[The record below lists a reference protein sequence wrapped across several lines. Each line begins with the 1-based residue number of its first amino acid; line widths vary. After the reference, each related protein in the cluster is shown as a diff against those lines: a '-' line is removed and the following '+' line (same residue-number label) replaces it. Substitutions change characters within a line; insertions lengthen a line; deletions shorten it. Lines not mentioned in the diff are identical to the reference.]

1 MQRYYCLLKRALTKT
16 AALGDHAKTRT
27 QAHVNGV
34 PVPVFTSVIKH
45 NADRRDG
52 EGRLNNAIYWR

>member
-1 MQRYYCLLKRALTKT
+1 MQRYYCLLKRALANT

-27 QAHVNGV
+27 QACVKGV
-34 PVPVFTSVIKH
+34 PLPAFTSVIKH
-45 NADRRDG
+45 SADSRDS